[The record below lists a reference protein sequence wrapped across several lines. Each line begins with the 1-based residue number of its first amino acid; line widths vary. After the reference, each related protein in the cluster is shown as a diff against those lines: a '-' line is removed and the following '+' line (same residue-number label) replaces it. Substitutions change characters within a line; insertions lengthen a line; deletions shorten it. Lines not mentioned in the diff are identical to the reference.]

1 MFTGTRIEKTQHT
14 RKSKLGIEHEYARER
29 TYALFRCDSC
39 DTEFSREKGKMDPK
53 RLSNNYFHV
62 CSNCDAKRFA
72 QKRGIQKKQ
81 VWDLPASSGLD
92 ISKL

>member
-1 MFTGTRIEKTQHT
+1 MFLKTETQTTEYRRRSKTGVDHSYRREKT
-14 RKSKLGIEHEYARER
+14 L
-29 TYALFRCDSC
+29 ALFRCDSC